1 MNWPNWMKDYVWQW
15 LTGIIL
21 AIIGIIVSIVL
32 FCFSSSNPPAQVS
45 TITGD
50 GNLQIVD
57 SPGTT
62 VSIKKID
69 SEELASKIYEKLNAK
84 NIETNPQLVS
94 ELKDKIKSLE
104 KELEERTHTTK
115 DKRAEEALVA
125 FKADN
130 YEKARE
136 LFKTL
141 REEEKKRE
149 REHAETAYNLGNVY
163 FVELD
168 FPKALEAYLD
178 AVRLAPDNS
187 TYLNEAGKSFY
198 TLARYDKA
206 IEYFEKALKS
216 DLKTFGEDHPN
227 VAIHWNN
234 LGQVWD
240 AKGEYDKAIEY
251 FEKALKS
258 DLKTFGEDHPNVATH
273 WNSLGATRYA
283 KREYDK
289 AIEYFE
295 KALKVVLNIF
305 GEDHPY
311 VAGARNNLGMAWNA
325 KGEYDKAIE
334 YYEKALKSDLSTF
347 GEDHPDVAT
356 RWNNLGA
363 TWKAKG
369 EYDKAIEYLE
379 KALKVFINN
388 LGENHPNVAA
398 TWNQLGLAWNEKG
411 EYDKAIEYYEK
422 ALLVFGARLGNDHPY
437 TKSVKAN
444 LDFAKET
451 LKILDTNF
459 ETKREEIADTAP
471 PKAPSGVRIE

>member
-198 TLARYDKA
+198 TLAR
-206 IEYFEKALKS
+206 
-216 DLKTFGEDHPN
+216 
-227 VAIHWNN
+227 
-234 LGQVWD
+234 
-240 AKGEYDKAIEY
+240 YDKAIEY